1 MQNQRSEWYAGLG
14 YKSWRQFY
22 FQFPMIL
29 KNGKIKKRKKEPIFN
44 IKNNI
49 KEENDENKKIKSIF
63 YYQLK

>member
-1 MQNQRSEWYAGLG
+1 
-14 YKSWRQFY
+14 
-22 FQFPMIL
+22 MIL